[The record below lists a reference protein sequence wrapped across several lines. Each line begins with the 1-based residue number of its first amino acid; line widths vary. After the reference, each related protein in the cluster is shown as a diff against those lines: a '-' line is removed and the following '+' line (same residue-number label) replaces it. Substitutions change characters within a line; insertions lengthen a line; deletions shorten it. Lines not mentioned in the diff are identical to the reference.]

1 MNAGTPASFAA
12 LATRVLPSTF
22 TIHCLFRSRE
32 GWMIQASR
40 TTASAPRRCGTR
52 SSVTTSAVAHS
63 TFGTV
68 SPGGRRASP
77 RTYSTLSSFSSDR
90 STLVPMLPVAPTTT
104 TLMLALYPRG
114 SGAKRDAVPS
124 VPVRIEEEDLMQ
136 VLVTGA
142 RGKVGRATVAALI
155 AAGHDVRATDI
166 LPPVFER
173 PEQGEPDY
181 FQADLTDA
189 GDAYSVVRGAEA
201 VVHAAAI
208 PEPTHNPPHVVFQN
222 NLMSVF
228 NVLEA
233 AIRFGVPRFVNI
245 SSETVPGFFFAERPF
260 LPDYVQVDE
269 EHPIRPQDPY
279 ATAKHFSELLMD
291 GAVSRSDIRPIS
303 IRPCWVQHEGN
314 YERNLGPLVREL
326 PEELSPNF
334 LSYIDVYDLADAI
347 ALAVQSDLPGH
358 EVFYIAS
365 PDNVGNRP
373 LEELVRKYYGDEIE
387 VRKPLP
393 REDAS
398 YISIEKAR
406 QMLGYDPKRSWSD
419 YLDDEGRLKP
429 GVKGLF
435 S

>member
-1 MNAGTPASFAA
+1 
-12 LATRVLPSTF
+12 
-22 TIHCLFRSRE
+22 
-32 GWMIQASR
+32 
-40 TTASAPRRCGTR
+40 
-52 SSVTTSAVAHS
+52 
-63 TFGTV
+63 
-68 SPGGRRASP
+68 
-77 RTYSTLSSFSSDR
+77 
-90 STLVPMLPVAPTTT
+90 
-104 TLMLALYPRG
+104 MLALYPRG
-114 SGAKRDAVPS
+114 PGAKRDAVPS
-124 VPVRIEEEDLMQ
+124 VPVRIEEEDLMR
-136 VLVTGA
+136 VLVSGA
-142 RGKVGRATVAALI
+142 RGKVGRATVAALM

-233 AIRFGVPRFVNI
+233 AIRFGVSRFVNI

-291 GAVSRSDIRPIS
+291 GAVRRSDIRPIS

-334 LSYIDVYDLADAI
+334 LSYIDVHDLADAI

-406 QMLGYDPKRSWSD
+406 QMLGYDPKRSWSE
-419 YLDDEGRLKP
+419 YLDEEGRSKGFRHLKP
-429 GVKGLF
+429 DA
-435 S
+435 